1 MEKSCE
7 MPIFVTEYQNYD
19 KMKQHRSA
27 IALLLTAVC
36 ALSATAQ
43 TTLVNKHHAPG
54 RIISTDTLDNK
65 AVLLLQDFTERVSGA
80 HIPLVATN
88 VKPQKGDV
96 VFIRTDNPEIKE
108 DGFRIDSRPGYLTI
122 ESTKG
127 KGSEY
132 AVVTLFE
139 KFLGCNYWGENEY
152 NIPQTAD
159 IVIPAVNFT
168 DNPAFRYRQSQN
180 YALRTDPTYRTWM
193 RLEEPADEFAGG
205 LWVHTFDRLLPSSVY
220 GKEHPEY
227 YAYFGGKRHPGKASQ
242 WCLTNDEVFETV
254 AARID
259 SIFKANPGRNMISV
273 SQNDGNYTNC
283 TCPACK
289 AIDEK
294 EGALSGSVI
303 HFLNRL
309 AKRFPDKQFSTL
321 AYLYTMHP
329 PKHVKPLP
337 NVNIM
342 LCDID
347 CYREVPL
354 QDNAS
359 GQDFMKAL
367 EGWSK
372 ISNNIFVWDYGINF
386 DGTSTPFPNF
396 HIIQPNIQTFRDHNV
411 KMHFS
416 QIAGYRGGD
425 MSELRTYLISKL
437 MWNPDANAD
446 SLMRTFTNGY
456 YGEAGPYI
464 YQYLKIMEGALM
476 GSRIP
481 LWIYDSPVTH
491 KDGMLNP
498 ILRRK
503 YNELFDQAEQAV
515 ADDSARLA
523 RVQRSRLPLQYSELE
538 IARTDTNKDVADIN
552 AKLDLFEQRSRRFG
566 LKSINERN
574 NSPID
579 YCNLYRERYLPRS
592 GANLASGATVTC
604 DVPLNDTYER
614 LGTKVL
620 TDGLFG
626 GATYKDSWIG
636 WEGTDVTLTVDLGS
650 KREIKSIDSD
660 FLQQLGAWI
669 LQPLSVTYSVSA
681 DGKKYSEAQR
691 HELPEDSDPK
701 VKFVSVKQTFD
712 SPVNAR
718 YIKIAIEGTKQ
729 CPHWHY
735 GVGNPCW
742 FFIDEI
748 TVE

>member
-1 MEKSCE
+1 
-7 MPIFVTEYQNYD
+7 
-19 KMKQHRSA
+19 MKTF
-27 IALLLTAVC
+27 LLTLTLLIT
-36 ALSATAQ
+36 ALCPSAQ
-43 TTLVNKHHAPG
+43 TRIVKNSHPEG
-54 RIISTDTLDNK
+54 RIIYSDPADRE
-65 AVLLLQDFTERVSGA
+65 AALLLQDFVERISDA
-80 HIPLVATN
+80 RIPIKDGN
-88 VKPQKGDV
+88 VKPRKGDV
-96 VFIRTDNPEIKE
+96 VIRRTADNTVTE
-108 DGFRIDSRPGYLTI
+108 DGFRLSTTPGYLII
-122 ESTKG
+122 ESGNG
-127 KGSEY
+127 KGSSY
-132 AVVTLFE
+132 GVVTLLE
-139 KFLGCNYWGENEY
+139 QWLGCNYWGENEY
-152 NIPQTAD
+152 TVPRSRD
-159 IVIPAVNFT
+159 ISLPLIEMT
-168 DNPAFRYRQSQN
+168 DNPAFRYRQTQN
-180 YALRTDPTYRTWM
+180 YALATDPIYRTWM

-283 TCPACK
+283 TCPSCK
-289 AIDEK
+289 ALDEE

-303 HFLNRL
+303 HFMNRL

-372 ISNNIFVWDYGINF
+372 ISDNIFVWDYGINF

-396 HIIQPNIQTFRDHNV
+396 HIIQPNIRTFRDHNV

-446 SLMRTFTNGY
+446 SLMHTFVNGY

-498 ILRRK
+498 ILRRT
-503 YNELFDQAEQAV
+503 YNELFDKAEQAV
-515 ADDSARLA
+515 AGDSALLA

-538 IARTDTNKDVADIN
+538 IARTDQNKNVDDIN

-592 GANLASGATVTC
+592 TANIASGATVTS
-604 DVPLNDTYER
+604 DLPLNATYDR

-636 WEGTDVTLTVDLGS
+636 WEGTDVTLTMDLGCE
-650 KREIKSIDSD
+650 REIRSIDSD

-669 LQPLSVTYSVSA
+669 LQPLSVTYSVSS
-681 DGKKYSEAQR
+681 DGNEYVG
-691 HELPEDSDPK
+691 HWCHNLPEDSDPK

-712 SPVNAR
+712 SPINAR
-718 YIKIAIEGTKQ
+718 YIKIEIEGTKQ